1 MDHQEATLQCGRGR
15 RAPCQNNGAV
25 SGTVVSPEMARMIA
39 GTGRSEAEALQATLS
54 KLKRLL
60 LSPHITA
67 DAECVIDGS
76 GPKGLI
82 WLC

>member
-1 MDHQEATLQCGRGR
+1 MGLGGELPAKIMVR
-15 RAPCQNNGAV
+15 
-25 SGTVVSPEMARMIA
+25 SPGQWFHLRWLGLIA
-39 GTGRSEAEALQATLS
+39 GTGRSVAEALQATQS